1 MEKVDGYSIT
11 VPMPSKEIISE
22 TLFEARLTK
31 LLNAKA
37 KLLKKAFNTD
47 TVGFV
52 IKDGDITFNW
62 LKGDADPLMIQAT
75 MKFVVALVKLISEG
89 QSVKCK
95 ERELHSEK
103 YAMRCFLVR
112 LGFIGDEYKT
122 SRKVLLGNLSGSSAF
137 KNGGANHEISK

>member
-11 VPMPSKEIISE
+11 VPMPSKELISE

-62 LKGDADPLMIQAT
+62 LKGDVDPLMIQAT

-89 QSVKCK
+89 QSVKCR

-112 LGFIGDEYKT
+112 LGFIGDEYKQD
-122 SRKVLLGNLSGSSAF
+122 RKLLVQNLSGSSSF
-137 KNGGANHEISK
+137 RLKEG

>member
-1 MEKVDGYSIT
+1 MGKVDGYSIT
-11 VPMPSKEIISE
+11 IPMPSKELISE

-47 TVGFV
+47 TVGFE

-62 LKGDADPLMIQAT
+62 LKGDAEPLMIQAT
-75 MKFVVALVKLISEG
+75 MKFLSLLVKLISEG
-89 QSVKCK
+89 QSVKCR

-112 LGFIGDEYKT
+112 LGFIGDEFKQD
-122 SRKVLLGNLSGSSAF
+122 RKLLVQNLSGSSSF
-137 KNGGANHEISK
+137 RLKEG

>member
-11 VPMPSKEIISE
+11 VPMPSKELISE
-22 TLFEARLTK
+22 TLFEARLIK

-47 TVGFV
+47 SVGFV

-89 QSVKCK
+89 QSVKCR

-112 LGFIGDEYKT
+112 LGFIGDEYKQD
-122 SRKVLLGNLSGSSAF
+122 RKLLVQNLSGSSSF
-137 KNGGANHEISK
+137 RLKEG

>member
-11 VPMPSKEIISE
+11 VPMPSKELISE

-52 IKDGDITFNW
+52 IKDGGITFNW

-89 QSVKCK
+89 QSVKCR

-112 LGFIGDEYKT
+112 LGFIGDEYKQD
-122 SRKVLLGNLSGSSAF
+122 RKLLVQNLSGSSSF
-137 KNGGANHEISK
+137 RLKEG

>member
-52 IKDGDITFNW
+52 INDGDITFNW

-89 QSVKCK
+89 QSVKCR

-112 LGFIGDEYKT
+112 LGFIGDEYKQD
-122 SRKVLLGNLSGSSAF
+122 RKLLVQNLSGSSSF
-137 KNGGANHEISK
+137 RLKEG

>member
-11 VPMPSKEIISE
+11 VPMPSKELISE

-89 QSVKCK
+89 QSVKCR

-112 LGFIGDEYKT
+112 LGFIGDEYKQD
-122 SRKVLLGNLSGSSAF
+122 RKLLVQNLSGSSSF
-137 KNGGANHEISK
+137 RLKKG

>member
-11 VPMPSKEIISE
+11 VPMPSKELITE

-89 QSVKCK
+89 QSVKCR

-112 LGFIGDEYKT
+112 LGFIGDEYKQD
-122 SRKVLLGNLSGSSAF
+122 RKLLVQNLSGSSSF
-137 KNGGANHEISK
+137 RLKEG

>member
-89 QSVKCK
+89 QSVKCR

-112 LGFIGDEYKT
+112 LGFIGAEYKQD
-122 SRKVLLGNLSGSSAF
+122 RKLLVQNLSGSSSF
-137 KNGGANHEISK
+137 RLKEG

>member
-1 MEKVDGYSIT
+1 MGKVDGYSIT
-11 VPMPSKEIISE
+11 VPMPSKELISE

-89 QSVKCK
+89 QSVKCR

-112 LGFIGDEYKT
+112 FGFIGDDYKQD
-122 SRKVLLGNLSGSSAF
+122 RKLLVQNLSGSSSF
-137 KNGGANHEISK
+137 RLKEG

>member
-11 VPMPSKEIISE
+11 VPMPSKEVISE

-89 QSVKCK
+89 QSVKCR

-112 LGFIGDEYKT
+112 LGFIGDEYKQD
-122 SRKVLLGNLSGSSAF
+122 RKLLVQNLSGSSSF
-137 KNGGANHEISK
+137 RLKEG

>member
-1 MEKVDGYSIT
+1 MGKVDGYSIT
-11 VPMPSKEIISE
+11 VPMPSKELISE
-22 TLFEARLTK
+22 TLFEARVTK

-89 QSVKCK
+89 QSVKCR

-112 LGFIGDEYKT
+112 LGFIGDEYKQD
-122 SRKVLLGNLSGSSAF
+122 RKLLVQNLSGSSSF
-137 KNGGANHEISK
+137 RLKEG

>member
-75 MKFVVALVKLISEG
+75 MKFIVALVKLISEG
-89 QSVKCK
+89 QSVKCR

-112 LGFIGDEYKT
+112 LGFIGDEYKQD
-122 SRKVLLGNLSGSSAF
+122 RKLLVQNLSGSSSF
-137 KNGGANHEISK
+137 RLKEG

>member
-11 VPMPSKEIISE
+11 VPMPSKELISE

-75 MKFVVALVKLISEG
+75 MKFVVALVKLISVG
-89 QSVKCK
+89 QSVKCR

-112 LGFIGDEYKT
+112 LGFIGDEYKQD
-122 SRKVLLGNLSGSSAF
+122 RKLLVQNLSGSSSF
-137 KNGGANHEISK
+137 RLKEG

>member
-11 VPMPSKEIISE
+11 VPMPSKELISE

-37 KLLKKAFNTD
+37 KLLKKAFKTD

-52 IKDGDITFNW
+52 IKDGDITFKW

-89 QSVKCK
+89 QSVKCR

-112 LGFIGDEYKT
+112 LGFIGDEYKQD
-122 SRKVLLGNLSGSSAF
+122 RKLLVQNLSGSSSF
-137 KNGGANHEISK
+137 RLKEG

>member
-1 MEKVDGYSIT
+1 MGKVDGYSIT
-11 VPMPSKEIISE
+11 VPMPSKELISE

-89 QSVKCK
+89 QSVKCR

-112 LGFIGDEYKT
+112 LGFIGDEYKQD
-122 SRKVLLGNLSGSSAF
+122 RKLLVQNLSGSSSF
-137 KNGGANHEISK
+137 RLKEG

>member
-11 VPMPSKEIISE
+11 IPMPSKEIISE

-89 QSVKCK
+89 QSVKCR

-112 LGFIGDEYKT
+112 LGFIGDEYKQD
-122 SRKVLLGNLSGSSAF
+122 RKLLVQNLSGSSSF
-137 KNGGANHEISK
+137 RLKEG

>member
-11 VPMPSKEIISE
+11 VPMPSKELISE

-89 QSVKCK
+89 QSVKCR

-112 LGFIGDEYKT
+112 LGFIGDEYKQD
-122 SRKVLLGNLSGSSAF
+122 RKLLVQNLSGSSSF
-137 KNGGANHEISK
+137 RLKEG

>member
-11 VPMPSKEIISE
+11 VPMPSKELISE

-89 QSVKCK
+89 QSVKCR

-112 LGFIGDEYKT
+112 LGFI
-122 SRKVLLGNLSGSSAF
+122 
-137 KNGGANHEISK
+137 

>member
-11 VPMPSKEIISE
+11 VPMPSKENISE

-89 QSVKCK
+89 QSVKCR

-112 LGFIGDEYKT
+112 LGFIGDEYKQD
-122 SRKVLLGNLSGSSAF
+122 RKLLVQNLSGSSSF
-137 KNGGANHEISK
+137 RLKEG

>member
-11 VPMPSKEIISE
+11 VPMPSKELISE

-52 IKDGDITFNW
+52 IKDGNITFNW
-62 LKGDADPLMIQAT
+62 LKGDVDPLMIQAT

-89 QSVKCK
+89 QSVKCR

-112 LGFIGDEYKT
+112 LGFIGDEYKQD
-122 SRKVLLGNLSGSSAF
+122 RKLLVQNLSGSSSF
-137 KNGGANHEISK
+137 RLKEG

>member
-1 MEKVDGYSIT
+1 MKKVDGYSIT
-11 VPMPSKEIISE
+11 VPMPSKELISE

-31 LLNAKA
+31 LLNAKS
-37 KLLKKAFNTD
+37 KLLKKAFKSD

-62 LKGDADPLMIQAT
+62 LKGDAEPAMIQAT
-75 MKFVVALVKLISEG
+75 MKFLSLLVKLISEG
-89 QSVKCK
+89 QSVKCR

-112 LGFIGDEYKT
+112 LGFIGDEYKQD
-122 SRKVLLGNLSGSSAF
+122 RKLLVQNLSGSSSF
-137 KNGGANHEISK
+137 RLKEG

>member
-11 VPMPSKEIISE
+11 VPMPSKELISE

-37 KLLKKAFNTD
+37 KLLKKAFKTD

-89 QSVKCK
+89 QSVKCR

-112 LGFIGDEYKT
+112 LGFIGDEYKQD
-122 SRKVLLGNLSGSSAF
+122 RKLLVQNLSGSSSF
-137 KNGGANHEISK
+137 RLKEG

>member
-11 VPMPSKEIISE
+11 VPMPCKEIISE

-89 QSVKCK
+89 QSVKCR

-112 LGFIGDEYKT
+112 LGFIGDEYKQD
-122 SRKVLLGNLSGSSAF
+122 RKLLVQNLSGSSSF
-137 KNGGANHEISK
+137 RLKEG

>member
-1 MEKVDGYSIT
+1 MKKVDGYSIT
-11 VPMPSKEIISE
+11 VPMPSKELISE

-89 QSVKCK
+89 QSVKCR

-112 LGFIGDEYKT
+112 LGFIGDEYKQD
-122 SRKVLLGNLSGSSAF
+122 RKLLVQNLSGSSSF
-137 KNGGANHEISK
+137 RLKEG

>member
-89 QSVKCK
+89 QSVKCR

-112 LGFIGDEYKT
+112 LGFIGDEYKQD
-122 SRKVLLGNLSGSSAF
+122 RKLLVQNLSGSSSF
-137 KNGGANHEISK
+137 RLKEG

>member
-11 VPMPSKEIISE
+11 VPMPSKELISE

-31 LLNAKA
+31 LLTAKS
-37 KLLKKAFNTD
+37 KLLKKAFKTD
-47 TVGFV
+47 TVGFE

-89 QSVKCK
+89 QSVKCR

-112 LGFIGDEYKT
+112 LGFIGDEYKLD
-122 SRKVLLGNLSGSSAF
+122 RKLLVQNLSGSSSF
-137 KNGGANHEISK
+137 RLKEG

>member
-11 VPMPSKEIISE
+11 IPMPSKELITE

-31 LLNAKA
+31 LLNAKS
-37 KLLKKAFNTD
+37 KLLKKAFRTD
-47 TVGFV
+47 NVGFE
-52 IKDGDITFNW
+52 IKNDKITFSW

-75 MKFVVALVKLISEG
+75 MKFLSALVKLISEG
-89 QSVKCK
+89 QSVKCR

-112 LGFIGDEYKT
+112 LGFIGDEYKQD
-122 SRKVLLGNLSGSSAF
+122 RKLLVQNLSGSSSF
-137 KNGGANHEISK
+137 RLKEG

>member
-47 TVGFV
+47 SVGFV

-89 QSVKCK
+89 QSVKCR

-112 LGFIGDEYKT
+112 LGFIGDEYKQD
-122 SRKVLLGNLSGSSAF
+122 RKLLVQNLSGSSSF
-137 KNGGANHEISK
+137 RLKEG

>member
-47 TVGFV
+47 TVGFE

-89 QSVKCK
+89 QSVKCR

-112 LGFIGDEYKT
+112 LGFIGDEYKQD
-122 SRKVLLGNLSGSSAF
+122 RKLLVQNLSGSSSF
-137 KNGGANHEISK
+137 RLKEG

>member
-11 VPMPSKEIISE
+11 VPMPSKELISE

-52 IKDGDITFNW
+52 IKDDDITFNW

-89 QSVKCK
+89 QSVKCR

-112 LGFIGDEYKT
+112 LGFIGDEYKQD
-122 SRKVLLGNLSGSSAF
+122 RKLLVQNLSGSSSF
-137 KNGGANHEISK
+137 RLKEG

>member
-11 VPMPSKEIISE
+11 VPMPSKELISE
-22 TLFEARLTK
+22 TLLEARLTK

-52 IKDGDITFNW
+52 IKDSDITFNW

-89 QSVKCK
+89 QSVKCR

-112 LGFIGDEYKT
+112 LGFIGDEYKQD
-122 SRKVLLGNLSGSSAF
+122 RKLLVQNLSGSSSF
-137 KNGGANHEISK
+137 RLKEG

>member
-11 VPMPSKEIISE
+11 VPMPSKELISE
-22 TLFEARLTK
+22 TLFEARLSK

-47 TVGFV
+47 MVGFV

-89 QSVKCK
+89 QSVKCR

-112 LGFIGDEYKT
+112 LGFIGDEYKQD
-122 SRKVLLGNLSGSSAF
+122 RKLLVQNLSGSSSF
-137 KNGGANHEISK
+137 RLKEG

>member
-11 VPMPSKEIISE
+11 VPIPKNKDLSVD
-22 TLFEARLTK
+22 LFSSRLTK

-37 KLLKKAFNTD
+37 KLLKKAFNSD
-47 TVGFV
+47 TVGFE
-52 IKDGDITFNW
+52 IKNDKVTFNW
-62 LKGDADPLMIQAT
+62 LDGDASPELIRAT
-75 MKFVVALVKLISEG
+75 MKFVTAVVKLISTG

-112 LGFIGDEYKT
+112 LGFVGNEYKLD
-122 SRKVLLGNLSGSSAF
+122 RKLLMKNLTGSSAF
-137 KNGGANHEISK
+137 RLKDGAGND

>member
-1 MEKVDGYSIT
+1 MGKVDGYS
-11 VPMPSKEIISE
+11 
-22 TLFEARLTK
+22 K

-89 QSVKCK
+89 QSVKCR

-112 LGFIGDEYKT
+112 LGFIGDEYKQD
-122 SRKVLLGNLSGSSAF
+122 RKLLVQNLSGSSSF
-137 KNGGANHEISK
+137 RLKEG

>member
-11 VPMPSKEIISE
+11 VPMPSKELISE

-31 LLNAKA
+31 LLTAKS
-37 KLLKKAFNTD
+37 KLLKKAFKTD

-89 QSVKCK
+89 QSVKCR

-112 LGFIGDEYKT
+112 LGFIGDEYKQD
-122 SRKVLLGNLSGSSAF
+122 RKLLVQNLSGSSSF
-137 KNGGANHEISK
+137 RLKEG

>member
-11 VPMPSKEIISE
+11 VPMPSKELISE
-22 TLFEARLTK
+22 TLFETRLTK
-31 LLNAKA
+31 VLNAKA

-89 QSVKCK
+89 QSVKCR

-112 LGFIGDEYKT
+112 LGFIGDEYKQD
-122 SRKVLLGNLSGSSAF
+122 RKLLVQNLSGSSSF
-137 KNGGANHEISK
+137 RLKEG